1 MKVCHVVIVC
11 SLTALLTILDLPLG
25 SCDDVI
31 LQKRVSAD
39 GGKETL
45 IRPVLTTDVLVWI
58 EPLEE
63 YFKENSIHI
72 RSQKEYD
79 RVVVQGASI
88 RSCTTSGFSS

>member
-11 SLTALLTILDLPLG
+11 SLTALLTILDLPLV

-31 LQKRVSAD
+31 LQKRVSTD

-45 IRPVLTTDVLVWI
+45 IRPVLTAEILVWI
-58 EPLEE
+58 E
-63 YFKENSIHI
+63 YFKGNPIHI

-79 RVVVQGASI
+79 RVVFQGASR
-88 RSCTTSGFSS
+88 RSCTMSGFSS

>member
-31 LQKRVSAD
+31 LQKRVSTD

-45 IRPVLTTDVLVWI
+45 IISVLTTDILVWI

-63 YFKENSIHI
+63 YFKGNSAHI

-79 RVVVQGASI
+79 RAVVQGSRR
-88 RSCTTSGFSS
+88 RSCTRSGFSS